1 MEWLKINIIDNYI
14 LHLICLNVTS
24 GDCYVNMQ
32 KIPHFLL
39 KKIFSYYV
47 MLNVDFGIFTNSGIY
62 SVHWKSVK
70 IGQVGEC
77 IITDCEC

>member
-1 MEWLKINIIDNYI
+1 
-14 LHLICLNVTS
+14 
-24 GDCYVNMQ
+24 MQ
-32 KIPHFLL
+32 KIPHSLL

-77 IITDCEC
+77 IITDYEC